1 MKINILIDNN
11 HSFLLNYLDD
21 IKKIII
27 KKNHICRIFRSH
39 ENVTKG
45 DVLFIL
51 GCDKILK
58 RKTLNHHKLNLVIH
72 PSRLPKG
79 KGGAA
84 LIWEILK
91 NKKKFFL
98 SMFNASNKIDAG
110 EIVMVRSFKLNGHEL
125 HDEIRKIQA
134 AQTLLMI
141 KDFLKKNFKKLK
153 FKKQKGNES
162 YFRKRNRLNSKLDI
176 KKSINDQF
184 NLLRVCDN
192 EKYPAFFIKNKI
204 KYSLKIFKSN
214 E

>member
-11 HSFLLNYLDD
+11 HSFLINYLDQ

-27 KKNHICRIFRSH
+27 KKNHICKIFRSH
-39 ENVTKG
+39 KSITNG

-58 RKTLNHHKLNLVIH
+58 KKTLNCHKLNLVIH
-72 PSRLPKG
+72 PSQLPKG

-84 LIWEILK
+84 LIWEILN

-110 EIVMVRSFKLNGHEL
+110 EIVMVRSFRLNGHEL

-134 AQTLLMI
+134 DQTLLMI
-141 KDFLKKNFKKLK
+141 KYFLNKNFRKLK
-153 FKKQKGNES
+153 FKKQKGKGS
-162 YFRKRNRLNSKLDI
+162 YFRKRNSLDSKLNI
-176 KKSINDQF
+176 NKSINDQF

-192 EKYPAFFIKNKI
+192 EKYPAFFIKNNV
-204 KYSLKIFKSN
+204 KYYLKIFKSN